1 MKAQYYARLAKM
13 NIEKPTYFIQAL
25 NLKILK
31 KILKVIKSFKSQ
43 NRLKVERVI
52 LFGAYTKW

>member
-1 MKAQYYARLAKM
+1 MLAKM

-43 NRLKVERVI
+43 NRSKVERVI
-52 LFGAYTKW
+52 LFGAYTKY

>member
-1 MKAQYYARLAKM
+1 MLAKM